1 MNQQTTQQDQTTRR
15 PTERPSL
22 RHMTK
27 RQRKNHRRVNR
38 LCEYWPE
45 LFNLSEV
52 RPLKNGVISD
62 MLQEVRTRNIP
73 VGKGALREAV
83 ITYTHMTRYLKALI
97 AGGPRYDLN
106 GQPCGEVTEKEKA
119 AASEQLMWRLEQIK
133 QQNIQWQDTGG
144 GESDNRQRG
153 TET

>member
-1 MNQQTTQQDQTTRR
+1 MNQQTTQQDQTTRK
-15 PTERPSL
+15 PS
-22 RHMTK
+22 RRIPWQHMTK
-27 RQRKNHRRVNR
+27 EQRKNHRRVNR

-73 VGKGALREAV
+73 VGKGALRGAV

-106 GQPCGEVTEKEKA
+106 GKQCGSVTDAEKA
-119 AASEQLMWRLEQIK
+119 AAEEVLAKRLAEAK
-133 QQNIQWQDTGG
+133 QRSNQRQPCGG
-144 GESDNRQRG
+144 DDSDNRQRG
-153 TET
+153 T

>member
-1 MNQQTTQQDQTTRR
+1 MNQQTTQQSIIQEQT
-15 PTERPSL
+15 
-22 RHMTK
+22 TK
-27 RQRKNHRRVNR
+27 RQRKNRRRVNR

-73 VGKGALREAV
+73 VGKGALRGAV
-83 ITYTHMTRYLKALI
+83 ITYTSMTRYLKAII

-106 GQPCGEVTEKEKA
+106 GKQCGSVTDAEKA
-119 AASEQLMWRLEQIK
+119 AAAEVLVKRLEEVR
-133 QQNIQWQDTGG
+133 QQNNQRQPCGG
-144 GESDNRQRG
+144 DDSDNRQSG